1 MTEQRDSTFTKL
13 IQELTNRLADE
24 KSYNHVLS
32 SMCTPPS
39 DLSRDIASLFAE
51 INLGDPGLFPETV
64 KMEQEV
70 LSELALLLQAP
81 KSWCGSITSGG
92 SESNLIGCWA
102 ARNWARKNHGIK
114 HGKIIFPKSVHVSF
128 EKAADLLSVEP
139 TWVALNE
146 KHQIDIEA
154 VKEALDKNT
163 IAIVGIAGATGT
175 GVCDDIVAL
184 SEIALDNNLFLHV
197 DAAHGGTI
205 YPFFKDLGLDAPSFG
220 FENEGVKSITIDTHK
235 LLGSLIPGGSI
246 IFRDESISEVISKGI
261 SYLSDATTKQFT
273 ITGTRPGN
281 AVISS
286 WVLLKKLGRQYI
298 IERTKYCLDLTKYLV
313 DKMKEISELKLV
325 FEPIINIV
333 GFTSTSFTSNELA
346 DKLRLKGWQ
355 LSIYNDWIRIVVMPH
370 VTLEMIDTFILD
382 MKSIIR
388 KGE

>member
-1 MTEQRDSTFTKL
+1 
-13 IQELTNRLADE
+13 
-24 KSYNHVLS
+24 
-32 SMCTPPS
+32 
-39 DLSRDIASLFAE
+39 
-51 INLGDPGLFPETV
+51 
-64 KMEQEV
+64 
-70 LSELALLLQAP
+70 
-81 KSWCGSITSGG
+81 
-92 SESNLIGCWA
+92 
-102 ARNWARKNHGIK
+102 
-114 HGKIIFPKSVHVSF
+114 
-128 EKAADLLSVEP
+128 
-139 TWVALNE
+139 
-146 KHQIDIEA
+146 HQIDIEA

-246 IFRDESISEVISKGI
+246 IFRDESISDVISKGI
-261 SYLSDATTKQFT
+261 SYLSDATTRQFT

-281 AVISS
+281 ALISS

-313 DKMKEISELKLV
+313 DKVKEISELKLV